1 MQTVYMIR
9 CAEYRIYTGYRC
21 SAPILW
27 KHVKLKE
34 KGKKNYWQLNR
45 TQLENF
51 IKIVHKRQKP
61 IYSSSITHR
70 KISYYHS
77 LLDKKIKDIVSLCPN
92 IIHLNFKRSTGFS
105 DKALILIVEAYP
117 NLRYLNLCNYAN
129 INTIFSQ
136 KITDKGLFALA
147 NTCCKLEY
155 LNIYLHAEF
164 TETSICNIIHS
175 CLRLQHLDLSYC
187 EVTNEII
194 KEIAYSCLNLKY
206 LNLDECNNIS
216 KEAIN
221 QLVSLNPNIHVEN
234 FENTIM
240 PASFDVP
247 DRMYVLARRLEMP
260 FDALRNVAS
269 LDNYINDELIKRLNI
284 VSDFTLE
291 LHASNTHDQP

>member
-1 MQTVYMIR
+1 M
-9 CAEYRIYTGYRC
+9 
-21 SAPILW
+21 L
-27 KHVKLKE
+27 
-34 KGKKNYWQLNR
+34 
-45 TQLENF
+45 
-51 IKIVHKRQKP
+51 
-61 IYSSSITHR
+61 
-70 KISYYHS
+70 
-77 LLDKKIKDIVSLCPN
+77 
-92 IIHLNFKRSTGFS
+92 
-105 DKALILIVEAYP
+105 
-117 NLRYLNLCNYAN
+117 
-129 INTIFSQ
+129 
-136 KITDKGLFALA
+136 
-147 NTCCKLEY
+147 
-155 LNIYLHAEF
+155 
-164 TETSICNIIHS
+164 
-175 CLRLQHLDLSYC
+175 LQHLDLSYC